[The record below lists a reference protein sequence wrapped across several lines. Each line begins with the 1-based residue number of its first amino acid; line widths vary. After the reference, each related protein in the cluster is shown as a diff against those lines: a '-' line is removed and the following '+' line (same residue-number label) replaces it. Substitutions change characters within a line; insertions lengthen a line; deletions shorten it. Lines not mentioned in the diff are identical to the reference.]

1 MFAGVRMPGPMEDLL
16 DLCGAVPFSFVKTRL
31 SSSFGRFR
39 ALSHTHKPRKGVRGR
54 RSHRHSADTQAAC
67 STSKERLARGLMTGG
82 SYWTA
87 PEEALWNRIC
97 VPVEFTCEIRV

>member
-1 MFAGVRMPGPMEDLL
+1 MKGRETAFGQFGQECTQHFLRSFQGPL
-16 DLCGAVPFSFVKTRL
+16 GQT
-31 SSSFGRFR
+31 
-39 ALSHTHKPRKGVRGR
+39 HTHKPRKGVRGR